1 MIKDLDELEKLD
13 HAQKI
18 MNEFDHVISYQF
30 MWAIYSKLS
39 HKLDRLHLIK
49 ILNMLVTTKGTL
61 KSSMGRVLVVEW
73 TSTSKRMST

>member
-1 MIKDLDELEKLD
+1 MIKDLDELDKLD
-13 HAQKI
+13 DAQKI
-18 MNEFDHVISYQF
+18 MNGFDHAISYQF
-30 MWAIYSKLS
+30 IWAICSKLP